1 MLKKMVDGV
10 EIILSDEEEAH
21 VRAWWAFNEKY
32 PEYHDCNRYDGASA
46 PVIDLS
52 RARELHVENVNKVIN
67 EKLDSLSPVL
77 EKAEED
83 GDSEAHLAL
92 VRHRKMLK
100 GHLDRD
106 TSHFDNVEG
115 MYEHL
120 NSIRGL

>member
-46 PVIDLS
+46 PVIDIP
-52 RARELHVENVNKVIN
+52 RARELHVWNVNKVIN
-67 EKLDSLSPVL
+67 EKLEVL
-77 EKAEED
+77 RPQIEQAEDD
-83 GDSEAHLAL
+83 GDDDTRAKLIA
-92 VRHRKMLK
+92 RRKMLK
-100 GHLDRD
+100 GYLDRD
-106 TSHFDNVEG
+106 VSHFDNVEG

-120 NSIRGL
+120 NSIKGL